1 MELRKVYDELYGMI
15 EDLKKEGLGG
25 SNVSVT
31 PLVTSGQS
39 IAKITVDN
47 VDKFIKAPYPGNSA
61 VVVSE
66 MFTPTDNAYTKTIT
80 DYIEP
85 DVGSI
90 KLITY
95 AAIVLCQT
103 GTPTITFS
111 ENVSVLKAGAIETT
125 ESGCGGYF
133 ALFRKTGTGAV
144 TISVEDE
151 NATDWDS
158 DLNGLSIIYLA
169 GNKLYDENTALHISA
184 AAHANYLAPASSQ
197 ITDDVLIAASLSWVN
212 RYTTACELSNMTAN
226 ADVYTASVGEFR
238 TAVSDHSY
246 NPYTK
251 ANTGVAY
258 TDDASTFVAMVGFTG
273 N

>member
-15 EDLKKEGLGG
+15 EDLKKEASGG
-25 SNVSVT
+25 SDVT
-31 PLVTSGQS
+31 VLPLATTGQP

-47 VDKFIKAPYPGNSA
+47 VETTIKAPYPGNSA
-61 VVVSE
+61 VVLSE

-95 AAIVLCQT
+95 AAVVLCQT
-103 GTPTITFS
+103 GTPTISFS
-111 ENVSVLKAGAIETT
+111 ENVTVLKEGAIETT
-125 ESGCGGYF
+125 ESGCGGYI

-144 TISVEDE
+144 TMTVEDE
-151 NATDWDS
+151 SATEWDS
-158 DLNGLSIIYLA
+158 GLNGLSIIHLA
-169 GNKLYDENTALHISA
+169 GNKLYDDDTALHISA
-184 AAHANYLAPASSQ
+184 AAHATYLAPASSQ
-197 ITDDVLIAASLSWVN
+197 VTDDVLIAASLSWVN
-212 RYTTACELSNMTAN
+212 RYTTACEVSNMTAN

-238 TAVSDHSY
+238 TALSDHSY

-251 ANTGVAY
+251 ANSGVAY
-258 TDDASTFVAMVGFTG
+258 TDDATTFVAMIGFTG
-273 N
+273 D